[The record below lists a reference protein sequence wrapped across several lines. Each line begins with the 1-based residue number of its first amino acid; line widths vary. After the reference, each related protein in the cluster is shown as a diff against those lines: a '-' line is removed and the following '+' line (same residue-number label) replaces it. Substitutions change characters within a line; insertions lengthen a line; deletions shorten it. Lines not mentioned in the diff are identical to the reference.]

1 MERIKYLHPA
11 KSLSISERQTIALQ
25 AIRHDQQ
32 ITELAAEKQVS
43 RDFIYAQKNKALQ
56 AIDNKF
62 QSANDSDV
70 LFYLPIT
77 KKWISSFIICLILHC
92 RACHRGIY
100 KLFLDAFDFDI
111 SLGAIHNI
119 AEEAAVTAKNI
130 NTNEDLKAI
139 TLAAHDELFHHDKP
153 ILSGVDIPTLYCHL
167 LKKESRR
174 DGETWAI
181 NLLDLKK
188 QQFKPTRVIADDGS
202 GLRAGHSLACWNIPC
217 DIDNFHITR
226 DLIEMRRYF
235 RNKLKTAITWRHTC
249 EVKSQTS
256 INPETIQK
264 YTDAL
269 LKAIEEEKL
278 MLHLTKN
285 IDILVSWME
294 HDVLNKPGEN
304 IVVRRQLFDFI
315 VSELE
320 ALARLHQHRIMPMC
334 VKLEDARDL
343 LLAFVN
349 VLEEKFSAIAKQFNC
364 SIEVVWETCKLQRC
378 KYLGT
383 NYLVRSES
391 IVLQGSVTSF
401 L

>member
-1 MERIKYLHPA
+1 
-11 KSLSISERQTIALQ
+11 
-25 AIRHDQQ
+25 
-32 ITELAAEKQVS
+32 
-43 RDFIYAQKNKALQ
+43 
-56 AIDNKF
+56 
-62 QSANDSDV
+62 
-70 LFYLPIT
+70 
-77 KKWISSFIICLILHC
+77 
-92 RACHRGIY
+92 
-100 KLFLDAFDFDI
+100 
-111 SLGAIHNI
+111 
-119 AEEAAVTAKNI
+119 
-130 NTNEDLKAI
+130 
-139 TLAAHDELFHHDKP
+139 
-153 ILSGVDIPTLYCHL
+153 
-167 LKKESRR
+167 
-174 DGETWAI
+174 
-181 NLLDLKK
+181 
-188 QQFKPTRVIADDGS
+188 
-202 GLRAGHSLACWNIPC
+202 
-217 DIDNFHITR
+217 
-226 DLIEMRRYF
+226 MRRYF

-391 IVLQGSVTSF
+391 IVLQLGDLFEDIEDAVLTALDTTERTSSMIENLNSRVRPYLFIKKNVAQSF
-401 L
+401 LDLLRFYFNHTPLLRSERGYRLNKTPAELLNGQHQHWLEMLGYSKFRRAA